1 MRPTVLRPS
10 AMQQLQVEARVN
22 EWPSNADMLEVEF
35 ISVHPKDFLYAS
47 KLAFTPDQLR
57 QHLEARI
64 AGERPSTDPPL
75 SLTALARFRFGGER
89 VEALVVG
96 NPTLEVATFDPQT
109 AMPPNQ
115 PAAARRLQE
124 MMGELRNGYP
134 QLPDEDRNDI
144 RLLFEGVLRF
154 AHNALDNRLGAQEDI
169 NEAWFQQE
177 LVSFLRADRSIG
189 ARLEQQVRRAGGMAD
204 LILGNTVVEL
214 KIEKKK
220 PISFAEAETRFAAQ
234 AVQYASAGDAPISL
248 LIVLDASTKR
258 APAGVMGNEMG
269 WAKPEVASGHN
280 LLIPSA
286 VGIVIMRAGYP
297 PPSAY
302 SR

>member
-1 MRPTVLRPS
+1 MRPTVLRS
-10 AMQQLQVEARVN
+10 NAMQQLQVEARVD
-22 EWPSNADMLEVEF
+22 EWPSNADVLEVEF
-35 ISVHPKDFLYAS
+35 ISVHPKDFLYVS
-47 KLAFTPDQLR
+47 KLAFTPDHLH
-57 QHLEARI
+57 QHLEVRI

-75 SLTALARFRFGGER
+75 RLTALANFRCAGER
-89 VEALVVG
+89 VKARVVG
-96 NPTLEVATFDPQT
+96 NLTLEVATFDPQT

-115 PAAARRLQE
+115 LAAARRLLD

-134 QLPDEDRNDI
+134 QLPEEDISDI

-154 AHNALDNRLGAQEDI
+154 AHHALDNRLGAQEDI
-169 NEAWFQQE
+169 NEAWFQRE
-177 LVSFLRADRSIG
+177 LMSFLRADRSIG
-189 ARLEQQVRRAGGMAD
+189 ARLEQQIRRAGGKAD
-204 LILGNTVVEL
+204 LVLGNTAAEL

-269 WAKPEVASGHN
+269 WAYPEVASGPDP
-280 LLIPSA
+280 LIPSA
-286 VGIVIMRAGYP
+286 VGIVIMRAAYP
-297 PPSAY
+297 TPSDY
-302 SR
+302 SP